1 MDIIV
6 IKYNTMRIAILGG
19 AFDPPHIGHYLVAS
33 QVKEQLEMDEV
44 WLMTCFSYFPEFPVK
59 FAKITP
65 YEERHKMASYFQ
77 KFGIKVSDFEQ
88 KFNKRSRTVDT
99 LRLLHKKCPQHT
111 FSWIIGSD
119 CLPSFRLW
127 NEWKELV
134 NEHNLIIFPRDTDFK
149 TLENRVK
156 EAFDI
161 RKIPT
166 NITVVEGDL
175 MVSNIASTHIR
186 NRVRKNVPITAYV
199 LPEVEGYI
207 KKNGLYL

>member
-1 MDIIV
+1 M
-6 IKYNTMRIAILGG
+6 KIAILGG

-33 QVKEQLEMDEV
+33 QVKERLGMDEV
-44 WLMTCFSYFPEFPVK
+44 WLMTCYSYFPEFPVK

-65 YEERHKMASYFQ
+65 YDERHKMASYFR

-88 KFNKRSRTVDT
+88 KFNKRSRTIDT
-99 LRLLHKKCPQHT
+99 LRLLHKMYSQHT

-127 NEWKELV
+127 NEWRELV
-134 NEHNLIIFPRDTDFK
+134 QEHNLIIFPRDTDFK
-149 TLENRVK
+149 TLEGRVRKSFSVK
-156 EAFDI
+156 E
-161 RKIPT
+161 IPP

-186 NRVRKNVPITAYV
+186 NRVRRGLPIGAFV
-199 LPEVEGYI
+199 LREVEKYI
-207 KKNGLYL
+207 KANGLYK